1 MFSIKSLTSII
12 DVLRWECKRKRL
24 HFRKEDTLKKIVDDP
39 RLIYK
44 CCYLYYKDGFSQ
56 IEICEQLG
64 ISRATV
70 SRLLKAGRDR
80 NIVRIELDNPD
91 SVMYGE
97 LERKLE
103 SVFDLKEILIV
114 DELDIG
120 NKYEHL
126 KKVNEEALSYF
137 SRTFQD
143 QDYIG
148 ISMGHTLYDL
158 ANTNYAVEDID
169 CTFVPVVGGVGIKQ
183 LSSQNY
189 HSNEIA
195 QSFAKKFNGSAVQ
208 FFAPAI
214 FNDVA
219 VMEGLMKERPVQEVI
234 SLFSCLNAVIMGI
247 GSFESP
253 SSTLVSSGYISQERY
268 MHFKQQGA
276 VGDAMLRFYDE
287 NGDTSKFEEFNNRV
301 MGISEQDLIHVENR
315 IAVAVGE
322 EKSRAVLGALR
333 GRKINVLITDISCVN
348 KMLAMME
355 DV

>member
-1 MFSIKSLTSII
+1 MNK
-12 DVLRWECKRKRL
+12 ERKRL
-24 HFRKEDTLKKIVDDP
+24 HFQKENTLKKIVDDP

-56 IEICEQLG
+56 IEICDQLG

-120 NKYEHL
+120 NKYEHI

-148 ISMGHTLYDL
+148 VSMGHTLYDL
-158 ANTNYAVEDID
+158 ANTNLMVEDID
-169 CTFVPVVGGVGIKQ
+169 CTFVPVVGGVGMKQ

-195 QSFAKKFNGSAVQ
+195 QSFAKKFNASAVQ
-208 FFAPAI
+208 FFSPAI
-214 FNDVA
+214 FNNIE
-219 VMEGLMKERPVQEVI
+219 VMKGLKEEQPVQEVT
-234 SLFSCLNAVIMGI
+234 SLFKRLNAVIMGI
-247 GSFESP
+247 GSMDAP
-253 SSTLVSSGYISQERY
+253 ASTLVHSGYISQDLYSE
-268 MHFKQQGA
+268 FQKQGA
-276 VGDAMLRFYDE
+276 VGDIMLRFFDE
-287 NGDTSKFEEFNNRV
+287 QGDSSKFKAFNDRV
-301 MGISEQDLIHVENR
+301 MGISDQELMCIENR
-315 IAVAVGE
+315 IAIAVGE
-322 EKSRAVLGALR
+322 DKSRAVLGALR
-333 GRKINVLITDISCVN
+333 GRKINVLITDIGCVN
-348 KMLAMME
+348 KMLAIME
-355 DV
+355 EE

>member
-1 MFSIKSLTSII
+1 M
-12 DVLRWECKRKRL
+12 
-24 HFRKEDTLKKIVDDP
+24 KKIVDDP

-56 IEICEQLG
+56 MEICDQLG

-70 SRLLKAGRDR
+70 SRLLKAGRER

-97 LERKLE
+97 LERRLE

-120 NKYEHL
+120 NKYEHQ

-148 ISMGHTLYDL
+148 VSMGHTLYDL
-158 ANTNYAVEDID
+158 ANTKLLVEDID

-214 FNDVA
+214 FDNIE
-219 VMEGLMKERPVQEVI
+219 VMNGLMQEKPVQEVT
-234 SLFSCLNAVIMGI
+234 SLFKRLNAVIVGI
-247 GSFESP
+247 GSTESP
-253 SSTLVSSGYISQERY
+253 SSTLVHSGYITQSSY
-268 MHFKQQGA
+268 ADFKRRGA
-276 VGDAMLRFYDE
+276 VGDVMLRFYDE
-287 NGDTSKFEEFNNRV
+287 DGDCSKFQEFNSRV
-301 MGISEQDLIHVENR
+301 MGISDEELMQVDNR
-315 IAVAVGE
+315 IAIAIGE
-322 EKSRAVLGALR
+322 QKSRSVLGALR

-348 KMLAMME
+348 KMLALME
-355 DV
+355 DA